1 MLVNADIYVKDIPG
15 SLVRSLEPVSAVDG
29 NIVGVVHNREQ
40 VIDGM
45 ISVNLTFNVESD
57 KLETLKS
64 IWKSRDVVIAKMGSV
79 TGTVPMDYIL
89 IGNADCAFT
98 ENLMKKAAETVA
110 FSSYEINT
118 SSQTDGEG
126 RTVRISAKLETKE
139 DAKKLDAFMV
149 DSCEKNKLTC
159 IRGLTA

>member
-15 SLVRSLEPVSAVDG
+15 SLVRSLEPISAVDG

-45 ISVNLTFNVESD
+45 ISVNLTFNVEPE
-57 KLETLKS
+57 KLEALKTM
-64 IWKSRDVVIAKMGSV
+64 WKGRDVVIAQIGSV
-79 TGTVPMDYIL
+79 TGAVPMDYIL
-89 IGNADCAFT
+89 IGDADSNFT
-98 ENLMKKAAETVA
+98 EKLMKDAAGSIA
-110 FSSYEINT
+110 FSSYEVNT
-118 SSQTDGEG
+118 SSHTDGGG

-139 DAKKLDAFMV
+139 DAEKLDAFMIE
-149 DSCEKNKLTC
+149 SCAKKKLTC